1 VREFVVGV
9 TRDLRAD
16 DGGVVYDLGIDALD
30 AEPGI
35 KWEFLSEG
43 ELDLR
48 PETVA
53 GYDALMIWEPGG
65 VSAATL
71 AGANRLALI
80 ARFGMG
86 LDAID
91 LEACSEHG
99 VIVTTAPDA
108 VRDAV
113 PSGAMAFLLSLAHG
127 LTAKDRLVRT
137 GRWDER
143 FGHIGPGTNGRT
155 LGIIGLGNVG
165 EGVARRSEPFGFRRM
180 GFDPYVDPT
189 AVPSGVELVDLEALL
204 QAADF
209 VCVTCPL
216 TAETHHLLDRRRL
229 SLMRPGSYLINVARG
244 PIVDTMALA
253 QALREGHL
261 AGAALDVFETEPI
274 ESDHPLLSLDN
285 VILSPHAVAYT
296 TTAFRSLGRTATS
309 SVLAVARGEVPL
321 NVANPAALGHPRR
334 RALS

>member
-1 VREFVVGV
+1 MVGV

-16 DGGVVYDLGIDALD
+16 DGGSVYDVGLDALD
-30 AEPGI
+30 ADSRI
-35 KWEFLSEG
+35 KWEFLAGREF
-43 ELDLR
+43 DLR

-71 AGANRLALI
+71 VGADRLALI

-86 LDAID
+86 LDTID
-91 LEACSEHG
+91 LDACSEHG

-108 VRDAV
+108 ARDAV

-127 LTAKDRLVRT
+127 LPAKDRLVRT

-143 FGHIGPGTNGRT
+143 FEHIGPGANGRT

-165 EGVARRSEPFGFRRM
+165 QGVARRSEAFGLRRVA
-180 GFDPYVDPT
+180 FDPYVDPAT
-189 AVPSGVELVDLEALL
+189 VLSGVELVELEALL

-216 TAETHHLLDRRRL
+216 TAETHHLLGRRRL

-244 PIVDTMALA
+244 PVVDTIALA

-309 SVLAVARGEVPL
+309 SVLAVARGVVPQ
-321 NVANPAALGHPRR
+321 NVANPDALEHPRR
-334 RALS
+334 RGLRIRF